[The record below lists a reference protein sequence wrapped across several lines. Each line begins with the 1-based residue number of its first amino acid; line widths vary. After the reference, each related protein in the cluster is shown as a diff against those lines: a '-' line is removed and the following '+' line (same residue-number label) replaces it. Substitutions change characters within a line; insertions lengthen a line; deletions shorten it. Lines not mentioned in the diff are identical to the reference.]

1 MIMNGEGQL
10 QLQNFNEVI
19 FQLASRLDKILTLL
33 VSCGFSLNTL
43 PQEPESNS
51 YVETN
56 AMLIKK
62 LKFFVQAVETIAQI
76 PENHDQKKMYFNLMV
91 G

>member
-1 MIMNGEGQL
+1 MEDRFGHPAWWQR
-10 QLQNFNEVI
+10 EVARI
-19 FQLASRLDKILTLL
+19 FSYTFDVQWTDERKL
-33 VSCGFSLNTL
+33 
-43 PQEPESNS
+43 QEPESNS
-51 YVETN
+51 YVETT